1 MSGEDDSNDADL
13 SFSAADAPG
22 NSASSLVLSPSHQFT
37 SRRDSN
43 SDNDQVDETI
53 DTTVDQTAE
62 NNNEN
67 ASTSARV
74 ASADDE
80 SIINNSKRARAL
92 SDRRS
97 LNELLEREFR
107 PANTTDSSSSSNN
120 KNNSNSSSSNG
131 TSNNSNSSSSGVKVA
146 EQSTT
151 TTTNNNNTTTENNDN
166 ENSDDDDDTPPSDT
180 GVQRLQRNDQRPGV
194 QEAAGG
200 RTVTDYSHEDPS
212 HPNWKRHHKHVF
224 VVSSAGKPIYARYG
238 DEQRMAPFMA
248 AISAV
253 VSFVDDSGDT
263 IRHFKAGRHQFVFLL
278 KGASRCTVVLPT
290 PLLVACLFILSMFLV
305 FTFDVCVFHTFVFQ
319 CCIYLF
325 FAKPKNHQKK
335 IIFILCT

>member
-53 DTTVDQTAE
+53 DTTVDKTAD

-120 KNNSNSSSSNG
+120 NNNNNSSSNSSSNG
-131 TSNNSNSSSSGVKVA
+131 TSNDSNSSSSGVKVA
-146 EQSTT
+146 VQSSS
-151 TTTNNNNTTTENNDN
+151 TTTNNKTTTENNNN
-166 ENSDDDDDTPPSDT
+166 ENNDDDDDTPPSDT
-180 GVQRLQRNDQRPGV
+180 GVQRLKRNDQRPGV

-278 KGASRCTVVLPT
+278 KGAFAGPSHAPTLVV
-290 PLLVACLFILSMFLV
+290 FLV
-305 FTFDVCVFHTFVFQ
+305 
-319 CCIYLF
+319 YLF
-325 FAKPKNHQKK
+325 CRCFSFLPLMFAFFTLLSFNVVFIYFLPNQKITK
-335 IIFILCT
+335 KK